1 MRPELADALAVDG
14 VLSRRRHR
22 RLTGAI
28 DHAVKRGQ
36 IIPLLPGTYA
46 PAPTYEALCRAVAD
60 WDLDA
65 ILVGAS
71 AARLTWWPDVPG
83 ELVTALSRRELRR
96 AVPGVSL
103 QRGRLVPELVTERAG
118 LRLQVPAA
126 SALELTRS
134 LGGYAIDECLRRGA
148 AGLPA
153 LHAAADAMSGRPGNA
168 AVRRHL
174 RESRDMPWSPLERD
188 AHQRLHRARITGWT
202 ANLRVELAGRFVYL
216 DIGFRDAKL
225 AVELDG
231 WKYHSGR
238 DMFVADRARD
248 VELQLAGWTVLR
260 FTDSTIASMV
270 PAIRACVRRSARRG
284 E

>member
-1 MRPELADALAVDG
+1 MSFEAWC
-14 VLSRRRHR
+14 LS
-22 RLTGAI
+22 
-28 DHAVKRGQ
+28 
-36 IIPLLPGTYA
+36 
-46 PAPTYEALCRAVAD
+46 VAA
-60 WDLDA
+60 WDPDA
-65 ILVGAS
+65 ILVGSS
-71 AARLTWWPDVPG
+71 AARLSWWP
-83 ELVTALSRRELRR
+83 ELNEDRVLAITKRHSRRNISGVELRR
-96 AVPGVSL
+96 GS
-103 QRGRLVPELVTERAG
+103 LVPDLVTERAG

-126 SALELTRS
+126 STLELTRS

-148 AGLPA
+148 ADLPA

-168 AVRRHL
+168 AMRRHL

-188 AHQRLHRARITGWT
+188 AHRRLHRARITGWT

-270 PAIRACVRRSARRG
+270 PAIRALVGRSARRR
-284 E
+284 